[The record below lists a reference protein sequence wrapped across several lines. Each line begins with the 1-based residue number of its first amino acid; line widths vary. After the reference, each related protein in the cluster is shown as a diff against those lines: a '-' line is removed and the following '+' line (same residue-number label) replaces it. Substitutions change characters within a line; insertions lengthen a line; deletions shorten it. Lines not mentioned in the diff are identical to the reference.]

1 MRISQNLIA
10 TRELEEQKDTS
21 SLSQSL
27 GLQSREILYPV
38 VTVGARR
45 LANMLYRGCTFR
57 VICSIFRLAAIV
69 WKVTCIAIIPLA
81 GRMS

>member
-45 LANMLYRGCTFR
+45 LANM
-57 VICSIFRLAAIV
+57 
-69 WKVTCIAIIPLA
+69 
-81 GRMS
+81 